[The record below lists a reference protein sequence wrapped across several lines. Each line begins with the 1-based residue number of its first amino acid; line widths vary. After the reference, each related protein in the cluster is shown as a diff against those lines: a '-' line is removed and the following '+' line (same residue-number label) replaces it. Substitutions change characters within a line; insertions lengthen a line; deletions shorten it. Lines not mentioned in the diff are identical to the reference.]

1 LTENWASLLKGDLE
15 RISEVFS
22 TTAGTVTEM
31 LLEGERR
38 EVAILFL
45 DLHGFTSLS
54 EQIDHETLHK
64 LTTGVMKA
72 LSRIVE
78 AHGGYVDKFEG
89 DRIMALF
96 GAKQAHDNDCVRAV
110 HCGLKMLDTIID
122 VDQVLRSRELG
133 ISARAG
139 ISFGSATVAPDPS
152 GHLTATGEVVNVA
165 SRMESIAELN
175 TLLVTEQVKEEC
187 GDLFLWKHLGQTT
200 VRGLSQKL
208 HSYRPTGPGMVQ
220 KMRFERASR
229 VAMSP
234 FIGRECEMDILD
246 RAWTETRN
254 LSRNRRGGAR
264 HVVVGI
270 CGEAGVG
277 KSRLVQEFLYRKRNA
292 GDIFE
297 IVEGHTLS
305 FAQPPMQLLRSL
317 ITHFRIS
324 GSESA
329 EVMEE
334 NKTAVIHFD
343 DLPVQEYEELERSM
357 DLISLAF
364 NPHGDQLIGPAA
376 PETPRLAEILVAFR
390 NLIRAAAELNERL
403 VVVLEDLHWMD
414 SSSKEI
420 LEFLLGNCDTDK
432 PLLFLLTYRP
442 DSRGGCPEQ
451 LDVSP
456 DFADLQSITLN
467 LLSEGNC
474 LEIAKNLL
482 AGTDD
487 RATGLALS
495 KETEQFILARS
506 GGNPFFIEALLLSL
520 LETGL
525 LYPSALSWL
534 LKEGVSEAKVP
545 SSVSG
550 IIRARIDSLPS
561 DMRRALQRCSVLG
574 PVFMQDEYVSISSR
588 LEEPEGEDC
597 LSVLESRGFVH
608 GTVSGDARM
617 FTFRQI
623 PVQETAYDTILR
635 HNRTILHR
643 FAAEAL
649 ETRDESERF
658 AGAITHHW
666 ELAGYKAKASEWGAQ
681 AVRQYRLS
689 WEHDQG
695 LALAEK
701 VLEWLD
707 LLAPDVTR
715 AERILNVLEDTAIM
729 RILRSDY
736 SEHRNIT
743 DRMYS
748 VADEWDLRRWRGCA
762 LRFKGSGMVETGD
775 YKGALEVYGEAL
787 QIFQDTGDRRN
798 EANVYASIGSVY
810 YSRGQINEA
819 LEYNLKALP
828 IQMETGNRRG
838 EANARN
844 DIGLMKK
851 KLGNFE
857 DFWLYTKQALEI
869 NREIGNLRGVAIALS
884 NIGNMLSQ
892 EEKLDQAVD
901 YMEQSLSIH
910 RDIGNVRSEGIVLGN
925 LAVMEN
931 RTGKPE
937 DALRR
942 VEEALAIHR
951 EIGNKR
957 SILFGHS
964 VRGEILIQL
973 DRQEEALDSYCTAA
987 EIAGELKHLSQEKL
1001 ALAGMAL
1008 VLSSMNRT
1016 SESLECFQRAARLRP
1031 EGPAEIE
1038 IAMMLSECREN
1049 LIGQGVSESDTPETD
1064 LPSAD

>member
-1 LTENWASLLKGDLE
+1 
-15 RISEVFS
+15 
-22 TTAGTVTEM
+22 
-31 LLEGERR
+31 
-38 EVAILFL
+38 
-45 DLHGFTSLS
+45 
-54 EQIDHETLHK
+54 
-64 LTTGVMKA
+64 
-72 LSRIVE
+72 
-78 AHGGYVDKFEG
+78 
-89 DRIMALF
+89 
-96 GAKQAHDNDCVRAV
+96 
-110 HCGLKMLDTIID
+110 
-122 VDQVLRSRELG
+122 
-133 ISARAG
+133 
-139 ISFGSATVAPDPS
+139 
-152 GHLTATGEVVNVA
+152 
-165 SRMESIAELN
+165 
-175 TLLVTEQVKEEC
+175 
-187 GDLFLWKHLGQTT
+187 
-200 VRGLSQKL
+200 
-208 HSYRPTGPGMVQ
+208 
-220 KMRFERASR
+220 
-229 VAMSP
+229 
-234 FIGRECEMDILD
+234 
-246 RAWTETRN
+246 
-254 LSRNRRGGAR
+254 
-264 HVVVGI
+264 
-270 CGEAGVG
+270 
-277 KSRLVQEFLYRKRNA
+277 
-292 GDIFE
+292 
-297 IVEGHTLS
+297 
-305 FAQPPMQLLRSL
+305 
-317 ITHFRIS
+317 
-324 GSESA
+324 
-329 EVMEE
+329 MEE
-334 NKTAVIHFD
+334 NETAVIHFD

-364 NPHGDQLIGPAA
+364 NPHGDPLICPAV
-376 PETPRLAEILVAFR
+376 PETPRMAEILVAFR

-414 SSSKEI
+414 SSSKEM

-451 LDVSP
+451 LDVNS

-495 KETEQFILARS
+495 KETEQFILVRS
-506 GGNPFFIEALLLSL
+506 GGNPFFIEALLLNL

-525 LYPSALSWL
+525 LYPSALYWL

-561 DMRRALQRCSVLG
+561 DMRKALQRCSVLG

-588 LEEPEGEDC
+588 LEEPEAEDC
-597 LSVLESRGFVH
+597 LSSLESRGFVQ
-608 GTVSGDARM
+608 GTGSDDARM

-649 ETRDESERF
+649 ETRDESKRF

-666 ELAGYKAKASEWGAQ
+666 ELAGYKAKAAEWGAQ

-707 LLAPDVTR
+707 LLAPDVSR
-715 AERILNVLEDTAIM
+715 AEKILNVLEDIAIM

-748 VADEWDLRRWRGCA
+748 VADEWNLKRWRGCA

-819 LEYNLKALP
+819 LEYNQKALP
-828 IQMETGNRRG
+828 IHMDTGNRRG

-851 KLGNFE
+851 KLGNFK
-857 DFWLYTKQALEI
+857 DFWLYTKQ
-869 NREIGNLRGVAIALS
+869 
-884 NIGNMLSQ
+884 
-892 EEKLDQAVD
+892 
-901 YMEQSLSIH
+901 
-910 RDIGNVRSEGIVLGN
+910 
-925 LAVMEN
+925 
-931 RTGKPE
+931 
-937 DALRR
+937 
-942 VEEALAIHR
+942 ALAIHR

-957 SILFGHS
+957 SILFGHT

-973 DRQEEALDSYCTAA
+973 DRQEEALDSYRTAA

-1008 VLSSMNRT
+1008 LLSSMNRI
-1016 SESLECFQRAARLRP
+1016 SESLECFQRAARLSP
-1031 EGPAEIE
+1031 EGQEEIE

-1049 LIGQGVSESDTPETD
+1049 LIGQGVPESEIPETD

>member
-64 LTTGVMKA
+64 LTSGVMKA

-96 GAKQAHDNDCVRAV
+96 GAKRAHDNDCVRAV

-187 GDLFLWKHLGQTT
+187 GDLFLWEHFGHTT
-200 VRGLSQKL
+200 VRGLSQQL
-208 HSYRPTGPGMVQ
+208 NSYRPTGPGMAQ
-220 KMRFERASR
+220 KVRFERASR

-234 FIGRECEMDILD
+234 FIGREYEMDILD
-246 RAWTETRN
+246 RAWRETGNR
-254 LSRNRRGGAR
+254 SRNRRGGAR

-277 KSRLVQEFLYRKRNA
+277 KTRLVQEFLHRKRKE
-292 GDIFE
+292 GEVFE

-317 ITHFRIS
+317 MKHFRASDSDSI
-324 GSESA
+324 EHLQ
-329 EVMEE
+329 E
-334 NKTAVIHFD
+334 NGTTAFHFD
-343 DLPVQEYEELERSM
+343 SLPLQEYEELQRSM
-357 DLISLAF
+357 DLISLAL

-376 PETPRLAEILVAFR
+376 PETPRLAAILVAFR
-390 NLIRAAAELNERL
+390 NVIRAAVTLKERL
-403 VVVLEDLHWMD
+403 VVVLEDIHWMD

-420 LEFLLGNCDTDK
+420 LEFLLGNCDTDE

-442 DSRGGCPEQ
+442 DNRGGCLEQ
-451 LDVSP
+451 LDVNP
-456 DFADLQSITLN
+456 DFANLQSVTLH
-467 LLSEGNC
+467 LLSEVNC
-474 LEIAKNLL
+474 LEISKNLL
-482 AGTDD
+482 SGTDD
-487 RATGLALS
+487 SATELALS

-525 LYPSALSWL
+525 LYPSEHSWL
-534 LKEGVSEAKVP
+534 LKEGVSKAKVP

-588 LEEPEGEDC
+588 LEEPDAENC
-597 LSVLESRGFVH
+597 LSSLESRGFIH
-608 GTVSGDARM
+608 GTGSGDSRL
-617 FTFRQI
+617 FKFSQI

-666 ELAGYKAKASEWGAQ
+666 ELAGYKAKAAEWGAQ

-695 LALAEK
+695 LALADK

-715 AERILNVLEDTAIM
+715 AERILYVLEDSAIM
-729 RILRSDY
+729 RIFRSDY
-736 SEHRNIT
+736 SEHRRIT
-743 DRMYS
+743 DRMFS
-748 VADEWDLRRWRGCA
+748 IAEEWNLKRWRGCA

-775 YKGALEVYGEAL
+775 YKNALEMYEEAL
-787 QIFQDTGDRRN
+787 QIFQDTGDRQN

-828 IQMETGNRRG
+828 IQIETGNRKG

-844 DIGLMKK
+844 DIGLLKK
-851 KLGNFE
+851 KQGKFE
-857 DFWLYTKQALEI
+857 DFWVYTKQALEI

-884 NIGNMLSQ
+884 NIGNTLSR
-892 EEKLDQAVD
+892 EEKWDQAVD

-925 LAVMEN
+925 LAAIEGK
-931 RTGKPE
+931 TGKPE

-942 VEEALAIHR
+942 AEEALAIHR
-951 EIGNKR
+951 EIGNRR
-957 SILFGHS
+957 SILFGET
-964 VRGEILIQL
+964 VRGEILTQL
-973 DRQEEALDSYCTAA
+973 DRQEEALDSYRTAA
-987 EIAGELKHLSQEKL
+987 GIAGELKHLSQERL

-1008 VLSSMNRT
+1008 VLSNMSRT
-1016 SESLECFQRAARLRP
+1016 SESLQCFQRAARLRP
-1031 EGPAEIE
+1031 EGQAEIE
-1038 IAMMLSECREN
+1038 ITMMFSECREN
-1049 LIGQGVSESDTPETD
+1049 LVSQGVPESDIPEID
-1064 LPSAD
+1064 LPPL